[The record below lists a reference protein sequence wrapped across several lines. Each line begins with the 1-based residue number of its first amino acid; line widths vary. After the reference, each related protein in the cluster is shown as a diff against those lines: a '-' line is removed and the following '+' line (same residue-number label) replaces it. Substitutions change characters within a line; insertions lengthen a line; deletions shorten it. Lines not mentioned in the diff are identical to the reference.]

1 MELAEKKRVSSEINN
16 INNNNNKKKK
26 SKEALSSKVLSVKDG
41 AE

>member
-16 INNNNNKKKK
+16 INNNKKKK